1 VSRGGRFGKYGE
13 TKRLARLRQS
23 GYRRSAT
30 ERVSPMQHYQT
41 PFFPLK
47 NKITIRPA
55 KPTDKAFIVG
65 LSGKVFSIYGPY
77 TTTVS
82 RWFESGVTMTL
93 ISMVE
98 GRPVG
103 FVMIGALPGD
113 REGET
118 RAEVLAIAVTPE
130 FQQRGIGGE
139 LLQFAQKRVE
149 ELRESRLFLHTA
161 KENLAAQ
168 KLFLRHGYR
177 FVETKNGFYP
187 SGQDA
192 LMMVNE
198 LGKNR
203 NPIQLG

>member
-1 VSRGGRFGKYGE
+1 LHGSRVFTVNTGRICE
-13 TKRLARLRQS
+13 IILPWLPLA
-23 GYRRSAT
+23 AT
-30 ERVSPMQHYQT
+30 EIMTNDQT
-41 PFFPLK
+41 PFSPLK
-47 NKITIRPA
+47 DNTTIRPA
-55 KPTDKAFIVG
+55 KPSDKAFITG

-77 TTTVS
+77 STTVS

-93 ISMVE
+93 ISMAE

-103 FVMIGALPGD
+103 FVMIGAQPGD

-118 RAEVLAIAVTPE
+118 QAEVLAIAVTPE
-130 FQQRGIGGE
+130 FQKRGIGGE
-139 LLQFAQKRVE
+139 LLQFAQRSVE
-149 ELRESRLFLHTA
+149 ELGEPRLFLHTA

-198 LGKNR
+198 IGKNR
-203 NPIQLG
+203 NPIQLE

>member
-1 VSRGGRFGKYGE
+1 MHGSRLFTANTGRICE
-13 TKRLARLRQS
+13 IILPWLALA
-23 GYRRSAT
+23 AT
-30 ERVSPMQHYQT
+30 EIMTNDQT
-41 PFFPLK
+41 PFSPLK
-47 NKITIRPA
+47 DKTTIRPA
-55 KPTDKAFIVG
+55 KPSDKDFIAG

-77 TTTVS
+77 RTTVS

-93 ISMVE
+93 ISMAE
-98 GRPVG
+98 GRRVG

-139 LLQFAQKRVE
+139 LLQVAQRSVE
-149 ELRESRLFLHTA
+149 ELGEPRLFLHTA

-203 NPIQLG
+203 NPIQLE